1 MDEPDRRQA
10 AANTLIAVLTRRP
23 VATIDELK
31 AVLQTAVRMTVYR
44 VLKDIAYQ
52 TSYSHGGRYYALKE
66 LMEFDQHGW
75 WSARSVW
82 FSKHGTLMATLEQC
96 IRDAERGYF
105 SSELEALLHVGA
117 KESLLRLTQPGR
129 VSRERVSHG
138 YLYCS
143 TDAAM
148 RRRQLAARAAELGRL
163 IEPLV
168 APAGVS
174 EDVKAA
180 IVLFAA
186 LCDERLRRLFA
197 GVEALQLGRGAEG
210 WIADL
215 LGRGQGSARAARG
228 RGAGRPH
235 PQAGRGTA
243 AGRKKTPAIVDEIR
257 ALMQPETAGDPMT
270 GLKWTRKT
278 TERIAKA
285 LRQQGIAVGRST
297 VGRLLTQ
304 MDFRLRVNHKKRS
317 TAAPKDRDQQ
327 FRVIGR
333 RRNRFARARDPIVS
347 IDCKKKE
354 LVGNFTN
361 AGAAWKQHRIETLA
375 TDFRSDATG
384 VAVPYRLYDTEANR
398 GLVVVGTCRETPTF
412 VTDCVATWWK
422 TEGRKRYPTSRRL
435 LILADG
441 GGGNRATCHVWH
453 TGLQAKLCD
462 RYGLT
467 VTVSHYPPGASK
479 WNPIEHRLFRRI
491 STNWQGEPL
500 ETFEKVLKFI
510 RTTTTDTGLRVR
522 GMLNAR
528 CDPKAVKASAD
539 EVESLSLKKHR
550 ILPQWNYTLTP
561 RAMSK

>member
-1 MDEPDRRQA
+1 MNEPDRRQA
-10 AANTLIAVLTRRP
+10 AANNLIAVLTRRP

-31 AVLQTAVRMTVYR
+31 AVLQTDVRMTVYR

-66 LMEFDQHGW
+66 LMEFDQHGL

-117 KESLLRLTQPGR
+117 KESLLRLTQQGR

-180 IVLFAA
+180 IVLVAA
-186 LCDERLRRLFA
+186 LCDERWRRSPPIGPRRRRLDCRPPGPWPRVGKSCSRA
-197 GVEALQLGRGAEG
+197 RCWSTASASRARDGRGSKKNAG
-210 WIADL
+210 NRRRDPSAD
-215 LGRGQGSARAARG
+215 AARDRWG
-228 RGAGRPH
+228 SDDRLEVDPQDH
-235 PQAGRGTA
+235 P
-243 AGRKKTPAIVDEIR
+243 
-257 ALMQPETAGDPMT
+257 
-270 GLKWTRKT
+270 
-278 TERIAKA
+278 KA

-304 MDFRLRVNHKKRS
+304 MDFRRRVNHKKRS

-384 VAVPYRLYDTEANR
+384 VAVPYGLYDTEANR
-398 GLVVVGTCRETPTF
+398 GLVVVGTGRETPTF

-479 WNPIEHRLFRRI
+479 WNPIEHRLFSRL

-528 CDPKAVKASAD
+528 CYPKAVKASAD